1 MKSKNEQ
8 EIELAAAFYTLLRET
23 LIGFSAYRPDERA
36 LALRRQLQYITAR
49 MLEDS
54 SVRFPNLFSR
64 IEYLCRTFNAPDA
77 VRANLHQLRVVT
89 KRQSTREVSSHDVDA
104 GFTALAQLIA
114 RVYDVAVPNDLPQV
128 ELKKHQPRTEE
139 RTTRFRELL
148 AVVYECVADGLR
160 ITADTRDAEVS
171 ARIRFAEHPRFEETL
186 RRCVPG
192 DTLSLI
198 DVTDTDPAGESILR
212 ARLVVY
218 QPDYLLDVSGLAACF
233 QKLANTEVASSALW
247 FINRLSSSDSTVQLF
262 LGNLVN
268 GFFDQLVYAADS
280 PPEFKALFAESF
292 SWFPLEYLTHFPE
305 DQALVDFMRGS
316 AWSQYTNLLR
326 VVQNDLPKLRP
337 PVPPREPLIE
347 PSFMSPDLGLQGRLD
362 LLHLGDS
369 HATIVELKSGKLPWP
384 PDDLD
389 AVNEAHAAQAR
400 MYQMLIHQV
409 LKLEYSAIHVYLL
422 YSAGQVPGSNLRY
435 ITRFSAMEQRI
446 IALRNAIV
454 HGERQLAEAEN
465 VDAVVALLQTFNYAS
480 CGIPADARI
489 PGWFSSNFDHF
500 QSSLTLLK
508 ALERD
513 YLAVYL
519 RFIANE
525 QWLARLGDGKHR
537 LGHAA
542 LWNKDDERASDAADR
557 LAPLVMV
564 ENRLHMSP
572 PRMVLRIASETA
584 DDHDFRRGDIC
595 VLYPIDEPNSTA
607 VARQVI
613 KAYLV
618 EEPDEANRLVLGFR
632 NAQHHTALFA
642 AHTHWAIEHDYMDQS
657 FQTMQRELFAFV
669 THNDRMQQLL
679 LGNLPPALP
688 QRLTPVEPQVNDAS
702 NEASKLELRDLLT
715 RAVHAPDYFI
725 LIGPPGTG
733 KTSMFLANYIKAVHD
748 RNENI
753 LLLAYTNRAVDEI
766 CEAIESALGAGKH
779 YIRIGSS
786 TSCDPRFEDKL
797 LHHLAAGSV
806 KRADLKQRIH
816 ARRVVVATVASIA
829 SRSAIFTLKQFDR
842 IVVDEAS
849 QVLEPLLVNVLRQA
863 QRFVLIGDDRQLPAV
878 VQQTAACNALI
889 TPRLRKAGVVDLR
902 SSLFERMLGL
912 AQEGGHHHAW
922 GSLSFQGRMHP
933 EISNF
938 VSRQWYGSRL
948 HPADR
953 PHQKEPDELGIDG
966 PPVLNKRMSFIA
978 SGDRDP
984 GVNRKVHPQE
994 AAIAASYALALIE
1007 KHHLQPAEVAARIGI
1022 IAPYRNQIGRIKAL
1036 LKQSG
1041 VAGAG
1046 DITVDTV
1053 ERFQGSQRDFI
1064 VYSTT
1069 VNALDQLHFLTSNTR
1084 DSIEGDAVIEVD
1096 RKLNVAIT
1104 RARMQFVLVGKA
1116 ELLKHSAQ
1124 YAALI
1129 DYIGAHGALMSG
1141 HEWLTRYGS
1150 NADLLTLTEID

>member
-89 KRQSTREVSSHDVDA
+89 KRQSTQHVSSHDVDA

-114 RVYDVAVPNDLPQV
+114 RVYDMAVPDDLPQV

-139 RTTRFRELL
+139 RTTRFRELR

-160 ITADTRDAEVS
+160 ITADTREAEVS
-171 ARIRFAEHPRFEETL
+171 ARIRFAEHPHFEETL

-500 QSSLTLLK
+500 QSSLALLK

-816 ARRVVVATVASIA
+816 DRRVVVATVASIA

-889 TPRLRKAGVVDLR
+889 TTRLRQAGVVDLR

-1084 DSIEGDAVIEVD
+1084 DSIEGDTVIEVD